1 MKYSGTDYVST
12 PKLLRRDVFISIY
25 NTEWVVGLE
34 FLYPLWISTF
44 SPVTVSQWNQTKNNS
59 EHVWRWRDQ
68 MIKSARW
75 DRCTRDLLWCQFWA
89 SDTKKK
95 KKKHVVR
102 MNHIWN
108 YCILSF
114 CTHAR
119 RHVCPHSDVLLNL
132 TVAAILSRVHTSTVF
147 CGCTIFSCLWL
158 SRWQWF
164 VLISASTKQCL
175 FFSSLPFF
183 SGQACVFINILAE
196 PVQTLWRR

>member
-89 SDTKKK
+89 SDTKKNMWS
-95 KKKHVVR
+95 VWT
-102 MNHIWN
+102 IFEIIA
-108 YCILSF
+108 YCLF
-114 CTHAR
+114 AHMHADTY
-119 RHVCPHSDVLLNL
+119 VPNL